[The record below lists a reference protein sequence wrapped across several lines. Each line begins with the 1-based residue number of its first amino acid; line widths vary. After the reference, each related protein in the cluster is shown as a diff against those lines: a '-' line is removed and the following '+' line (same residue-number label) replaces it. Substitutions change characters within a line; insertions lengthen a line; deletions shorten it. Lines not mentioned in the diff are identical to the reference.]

1 MAKSI
6 LLVDDTRVLAESIAD
21 MLRMESFDVTLA
33 ANGMEALEIMNVKLP
48 NLIISDLRMPVMD
61 GIKFIKAIRS
71 HTVLKS
77 LPVIILSAQT
87 NEESRQAGL
96 LAGANIFLTKPFE
109 EDELLSVIKQ
119 LLHE

>member
-61 GIKFIKAIRS
+61 GIEFIKAIRS